1 MQSAPEPKLGSS
13 VYFGEIFRGFRFL
26 SSGLPGGFRFCT
38 GMQPEVELPC
48 SLLHTTAL
56 LYSTTLRLYDIPD
69 QTVMPDCTGGSAVR
83 HISGKKQE
91 RIFAEHLHVEVP
103 DAPSMH
109 LVGHVARVLA
119 KQMSRLLQGS
129 VLTMA
134 QALKLGLS
142 PMRFL
147 VPKMVRVYDLL

>member
-1 MQSAPEPKLGSS
+1 MDSDFFRRGSLVDSDSA
-13 VYFGEIFRGFRFL
+13 
-26 SSGLPGGFRFCT
+26 
-38 GMQPEVELPC
+38 QAC
-48 SLLHTTAL
+48 SRKWNSLAVCFTLL
-56 LYSTTLRLYDIPD
+56 LYCTLRLYDKPD
-69 QTVMPDCTGGSAVR
+69 HTVVPDCTGGSAVR

-91 RIFAEHLHVEVP
+91 CIFAERLHVEVP